1 MNTMSDTAANTTKM
15 TKEAPWFHYRKALNE
30 LFKYDEKIHVR
41 ELVENEGAKEGCQYI
56 LNIDAY
62 GKLKSQ
68 ALQKVLPHIAEF
80 GNIKVAINII
90 VHEEN
95 LDDNPKKIYE
105 ALFAGNNRFK
115 EVLTATDFA
124 GTEHYFITFT
134 PHIIQFLDDD
144 TSDPYGNYTTLA
156 HEVAKESFIA
166 RPDIHFCIEKFFDAE
181 KKGENV
187 NKPLGEWP

>member
-1 MNTMSDTAANTTKM
+1 MNVTANTNT
-15 TKEAPWFHYRKALNE
+15 TNSAVVAKEAPWFHYRKALNE
-30 LFKYDEKIHVR
+30 LFRYDEKIHVR
-41 ELVENEGAKEGCQYI
+41 ELVENEDTKDGCQYV
-56 LNIDAY
+56 LNIDVY
-62 GKLKSQ
+62 GKLKGL

-80 GNIKVAINII
+80 GNIKIANNVV

-95 LDDNPKKIYE
+95 LDENPKEIYE
-105 ALFAGNNRFK
+105 ALFAGNARFK

-124 GTEHYFITFT
+124 GTEHYFIAFT

-166 RPDIHFCIEKFFDAE
+166 RPDIHFCIEKISDAE
-181 KKGENV
+181 KKDEDV
-187 NKPLGEWP
+187 NKPLGE